1 MKKKALCVSFVGL
14 ENQDENKF
22 GKKRRDEIEN
32 PMVDRSLNNEKYS
45 SMSLTDLISCK
56 LL

>member
-22 GKKRRDEIEN
+22 GNKRRDEIEN